1 MDLYIVRHAW
11 AGHYGDP
18 QWPDDFERPLS
29 SDGKQRFAEFAD
41 KLSRRGFLP
50 QLVATSPLVRCRQTA
65 ELVVDAVEKA
75 GEQRPKLV
83 EVEALV
89 PGGSFA
95 ELIEWS
101 EEQAKRFDSIAW
113 VGHAPSVERMTAALI
128 GGQGDIRF
136 AKAAVA
142 AVRFP
147 SIPEPGDG
155 ELRWLLT
162 AKMLGC

>member
-29 SDGKQRFAEFAD
+29 EDGKQRFAGFAD
-41 KLSRRGFLP
+41 KLSERGVLP

-75 GEQRPKLV
+75 GQQRPGLV
-83 EVEALV
+83 EIESLV

-95 ELIEWS
+95 DLIEWS
-101 EEQAKRFDSIAW
+101 EEQAEQFDSIAW
-113 VGHAPSVERMTAALI
+113 VGHAPGVGRMTAALI

-142 AVRFP
+142 ALRFT
-147 SIPEPGDG
+147 SNPEPGEG

>member
-29 SDGKQRFAEFAD
+29 SAGKERFAEFAE
-41 KLSRRGFLP
+41 KLAGRGFLP

-75 GEQRPKLV
+75 GQQRPRLV

-89 PGGSFA
+89 PGGDFD

-101 EEQAKRFDSIAW
+101 KERAKEFDSMAW
-113 VGHAPSVERMTAALI
+113 VGHAPGVGRMTAALI
-128 GGQGDIRF
+128 GGRGEIRF
-136 AKAAVA
+136 AKGAVA

-147 SIPEPGDG
+147 LAPEQGNG